1 MPTATLPHSQRRPA
15 LVRQPTWWVVI
26 ITMLSL
32 YLTTAQAAQHQNDI
46 PLFGGH
52 IHYNQD
58 VWDVI
63 SPENAIKRLRAAG
76 IERALVS
83 STPTEGTERL
93 YALDP
98 ARIAPVLRPYRSSTD
113 RRTWFADPELVP
125 RLKKQLE
132 TIPYH
137 GIGEFHVFGADAS
150 TPVMAEMI
158 DLAIERGLFLH
169 AHADEAAIVRMVEHA
184 SDLTVIWAHAGFD
197 VPVSRLGELLAR
209 HPRLLIEL
217 SFRNDIAP
225 NGTLAD
231 EWRQLFMTY
240 PERILVGMDTY
251 IASRWAELNELTEET
266 RGWLIQLPADVA
278 GRIAFQNAA
287 ELVDAPNG
295 QPNN

>member
-1 MPTATLPHSQRRPA
+1 MSIATLSHSQHRLA
-15 LVRQPTWWVVI
+15 MAHQPMWWVVL

-32 YLTTAQAAQHQNDI
+32 YLATAQAAQHQNDI

-63 SPENAIKRLRAAG
+63 SPENAMERLRAAG

-98 ARIAPVLRPYRSSTD
+98 MRIAPVLRPYRSSAD
-113 RRTWFADPELVP
+113 RRTWFADPELIP
-125 RLKKQLE
+125 RLKRQLE
-132 TIPYH
+132 TVPYR

-158 DLAIERGLFLH
+158 ELAIERSLFLH
-169 AHADEAAIVRMVEHA
+169 AHADEAAIVRMVEHT

-225 NGTLAD
+225 NGTLTE

-240 PERILVGMDTY
+240 PDRVLVGMDTY
-251 IASRWAELNELTEET
+251 IASRWAELNELVNET
-266 RGWLIQLPADVA
+266 RGWLAQLPPDVA
-278 GRIAFQNAA
+278 SRIAFQNAA
-287 ELVDAPNG
+287 ELVSALSARPSN
-295 QPNN
+295 